1 MISCERRHYL
11 CNFSYQTVAS
21 DSNDILNC
29 LDKHFDSVVH
39 SCFFFWIILVTQ
51 VYMHRM
57 VYEIDFRKVF
67 INKNR
72 LHSICKSNKWVFY
85 IRTLQHNFYISI
97 NFINSKFPLFLCL
110 QYDAHT
116 HFVVSYW
123 TQFGTDTHTQ
133 FLSNHIGRQYLSMHL
148 VYYLKQPFNRDNWI
162 TFCSRHCSTW
172 FPGPL
177 WNSIPHENGNC

>member
-29 LDKHFDSVVH
+29 LDKHFDSLVH

-123 TQFGTDTHTQ
+123 TQFGTDTHTILIKPHWTPIFVYAFSLLLETAIQ
-133 FLSNHIGRQYLSMHL
+133 PGQMNHFLFSTLFHMI
-148 VYYLKQPFNRDNWI
+148 
-162 TFCSRHCSTW
+162 SRAIVEFHSSW
-172 FPGPL
+172 K
-177 WNSIPHENGNC
+177 W